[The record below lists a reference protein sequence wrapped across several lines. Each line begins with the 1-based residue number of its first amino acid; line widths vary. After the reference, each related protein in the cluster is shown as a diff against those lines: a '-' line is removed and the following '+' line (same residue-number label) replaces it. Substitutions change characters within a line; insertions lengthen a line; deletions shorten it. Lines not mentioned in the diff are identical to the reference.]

1 MTRNIARPA
10 PKTRATDLWEFCLAL
25 YARPGVAPACL
36 ALQDRHGAD
45 IPLLLAVLW
54 HGQRGLGPAPL
65 AKWRPVARRWRE
77 QAILP
82 LRNLRRAMKGRD
94 GWEEIREAIKRLEL
108 DAEKAE
114 LDSLAASSKQGSPNS
129 DPNRDTIAPLSALL
143 GSAFATR
150 QTRKILAEM
159 RKMSAGS
166 TRSRN
171 T

>member
-1 MTRNIARPA
+1 MTRNIAKPGR
-10 PKTRATDLWEFCLAL
+10 KTRKSDLWAFCLTL
-25 YARPGVAPACL
+25 YARPGVAQACL

-54 HGQRGLGPAPL
+54 HGLRGYGPAPL
-65 AKWRPVARRWRE
+65 AKWRRLSKAWQHDAV
-77 QAILP
+77 IP

-108 DAEKAE
+108 AAEKAE
-114 LDSLAASSKQGSPNS
+114 LDSLAASSKSGSTHS
-129 DPNRDTIAPLSALL
+129 DPIRDTIAPLSTLL
-143 GSAFATR
+143 DSAFATR
-150 QTRKILAEM
+150 QARKILAEA
-159 RKMSAGS
+159 RKMSAAS